1 MDNDTDI
8 SRFLRSAATA
18 MGADEILRAPPRT
31 LMGVSAA
38 AEAALQAINISSIF
52 DLAVSRVFAAAS
64 ALVAIQRDPTAIE
77 SRLNIVASDVAQP
90 PPGMPVDELANQPI
104 SILRPIGDATTLAQ
118 ALDVATVRD
127 LALWPPYRAA
137 KAILNNDFFPEQTA
151 GFDPEA
157 PADLLPKSGVYPT
170 ERVFFKKLLI
180 DAMPTP
186 GPGAQPI
193 EQAGPINLA
202 GAFAA
207 PAGFGGLATGAL
219 LTFSQSWFSQGLT
232 LGALLHSTSLAP
244 GESTRLA
251 MIDWS
256 RRSRAAASEDISELE
271 LLSNTMTHSRAISEV
286 TNATATEFQT
296 GRSSTSAQSTTEQGG
311 IGGGLEIG
319 PLAIGGSAASST
331 TTTDVMTA
339 SSSFG
344 ARQIAANYAQQ
355 INDRSQQNAAS
366 VRNRRASVVRE
377 VSQSEHEQISTRVV
391 TNYNHMHA
399 LSVHYYEVVQAFRT
413 TTQLER
419 AERCLFVP
427 VQLVDFSDAALVNR
441 WRLVLAT
448 AALTERTRRQLTV
461 EYGVVEI
468 IPQTPRIRPG
478 GVIVGGVIGTAGGL
492 ATAAFMRVA
501 TARFTASMA
510 SSGGAGT
517 GGSSNAGAASGG
529 SAGGTSSGDTTMGDA
544 TDGGASGSGTSGT
557 TKATSTDYLRAPLNS
572 PVALLALKGW
582 DIDQLN
588 RVGWAT
594 GRILMQA
601 GSDSVFVSDD
611 ALLIG
616 FSLRE
621 GQSGRF
627 VVRLHTGQ
635 EVVPA
640 AVTDMTCTFSAP
652 IAITE
657 LESIAVQYTGTQ
669 DLHTALVLQLNLFG
683 TVMPLDVPI
692 VLRPMSVPWEA
703 VKFGAVAPQRELM
716 DHLNANR
723 LHYTQAI
730 LRSLDAATVAGLI
743 ARYTYCGLPLG
754 QVVDPQPVAVMANF
768 LVFKMNV
775 ESGGEPDHARWAAEQ
790 KDWETWLARR
800 GLDHPA
806 PRSEIIPLP
815 SGGVFAEAV
824 LGRYNAAEKMDLQ
837 RFWNWQDSPIPI
849 TPPDIAP
856 VQAGSRA
863 QAENL
868 LPGQLGAPVLGIQA
882 PTALPDAAGVA
893 AIITAVQ
900 NGNMFRDMSGL
911 AQTAAI
917 AQAAMQASAAGAT
930 AVGAQAGQNLKTV
943 MDNNTERLR
952 IAAQLATGGAAGLG
966 GGGGS
971 GSRPAKN
978 MTEEGARLNYARDM
992 DQRLSSGS
1000 AKGASSSPGG
1010 GRRGVVDV
1018 PSPEIQRS
1026 AEIAQPSI
1034 ERDLFDLQTGGTTAN
1049 LAKQVAPVRD
1059 EIPLAVGK
1067 RIDTEVAVD
1076 ARISQ
1081 LISDSGL
1088 VQFAWRE
1095 RGRAPIGY
1103 LEGIARTYARVY
1115 CNFKKDPIDQFA
1127 DAMARGVAPGAP
1139 QLDGN
1144 GNFLDAVKKFKPN
1157 FDAFEVDV
1165 EVDGIDVL
1173 RAVFTILFSLGMF
1186 ESGGKHCAGWD
1197 RGKLDGW
1204 GDPTKAVVPTAT
1216 NSEAGLFQISF
1227 DIGVGVPGDFQD
1239 LYERYKQ
1246 RPLSGFLV
1254 NFRHGVTCQVP
1265 GTDGGAIF
1273 GTGDGKDFQEFSKE
1287 CPAFTA
1293 ELAALAIRVRANHFG
1308 PINKNKIEI
1317 VQSCWDLLQEIE
1329 SAIDELNGCIAVAM

>member
-286 TNATATEFQT
+286 TNATATEIQT
-296 GRSSTSAQSTTEQGG
+296 GKSSTSAQGSTDQGG

-399 LSVHYYEVVQAFRT
+399 LSVHYYEVVQVYRVVVRPHT
-413 TTQLER
+413 VDR
-419 AERCLFVP
+419 VLFVP

-510 SSGGAGT
+510 SSGGAET
-517 GGSSNAGAASGG
+517 GGSSNTGAASGG
-529 SAGGTSSGDTTMGDA
+529 S
-544 TDGGASGSGTSGT
+544 
-557 TKATSTDYLRAPLNS
+557 
-572 PVALLALKGW
+572 
-582 DIDQLN
+582 
-588 RVGWAT
+588 
-594 GRILMQA
+594 
-601 GSDSVFVSDD
+601 
-611 ALLIG
+611 
-616 FSLRE
+616 
-621 GQSGRF
+621 
-627 VVRLHTGQ
+627 
-635 EVVPA
+635 
-640 AVTDMTCTFSAP
+640 
-652 IAITE
+652 
-657 LESIAVQYTGTQ
+657 
-669 DLHTALVLQLNLFG
+669 
-683 TVMPLDVPI
+683 
-692 VLRPMSVPWEA
+692 
-703 VKFGAVAPQRELM
+703 
-716 DHLNANR
+716 
-723 LHYTQAI
+723 
-730 LRSLDAATVAGLI
+730 
-743 ARYTYCGLPLG
+743 
-754 QVVDPQPVAVMANF
+754 
-768 LVFKMNV
+768 
-775 ESGGEPDHARWAAEQ
+775 
-790 KDWETWLARR
+790 
-800 GLDHPA
+800 
-806 PRSEIIPLP
+806 
-815 SGGVFAEAV
+815 
-824 LGRYNAAEKMDLQ
+824 
-837 RFWNWQDSPIPI
+837 
-849 TPPDIAP
+849 
-856 VQAGSRA
+856 
-863 QAENL
+863 
-868 LPGQLGAPVLGIQA
+868 
-882 PTALPDAAGVA
+882 
-893 AIITAVQ
+893 
-900 NGNMFRDMSGL
+900 
-911 AQTAAI
+911 
-917 AQAAMQASAAGAT
+917 
-930 AVGAQAGQNLKTV
+930 
-943 MDNNTERLR
+943 
-952 IAAQLATGGAAGLG
+952 
-966 GGGGS
+966 
-971 GSRPAKN
+971 
-978 MTEEGARLNYARDM
+978 
-992 DQRLSSGS
+992 
-1000 AKGASSSPGG
+1000 
-1010 GRRGVVDV
+1010 
-1018 PSPEIQRS
+1018 
-1026 AEIAQPSI
+1026 
-1034 ERDLFDLQTGGTTAN
+1034 
-1049 LAKQVAPVRD
+1049 
-1059 EIPLAVGK
+1059 
-1067 RIDTEVAVD
+1067 
-1076 ARISQ
+1076 
-1081 LISDSGL
+1081 
-1088 VQFAWRE
+1088 
-1095 RGRAPIGY
+1095 
-1103 LEGIARTYARVY
+1103 
-1115 CNFKKDPIDQFA
+1115 
-1127 DAMARGVAPGAP
+1127 
-1139 QLDGN
+1139 
-1144 GNFLDAVKKFKPN
+1144 
-1157 FDAFEVDV
+1157 
-1165 EVDGIDVL
+1165 
-1173 RAVFTILFSLGMF
+1173 
-1186 ESGGKHCAGWD
+1186 
-1197 RGKLDGW
+1197 
-1204 GDPTKAVVPTAT
+1204 
-1216 NSEAGLFQISF
+1216 
-1227 DIGVGVPGDFQD
+1227 
-1239 LYERYKQ
+1239 
-1246 RPLSGFLV
+1246 
-1254 NFRHGVTCQVP
+1254 
-1265 GTDGGAIF
+1265 
-1273 GTGDGKDFQEFSKE
+1273 
-1287 CPAFTA
+1287 
-1293 ELAALAIRVRANHFG
+1293 
-1308 PINKNKIEI
+1308 
-1317 VQSCWDLLQEIE
+1317 
-1329 SAIDELNGCIAVAM
+1329 